1 MNHIGSSLDAMEV
14 EQYLFAFVFL
24 MSYSVAL
31 SRWMG
36 PRARG
41 TAAAAALAAAGG
53 LAAVSDPLEQGV
65 LVMAG
70 AVVAVGAMSAAA
82 WLLCAVAE
90 RRHAVPMA
98 VEPQA
103 ELETT
108 TTSPRPA
115 AVGPRQTGVAST

>member
-1 MNHIGSSLDAMEV
+1 MNDIGSSLDAMDV

-24 MSYSVAL
+24 MSYSIAL
-31 SRWMG
+31 SRWAG

-41 TAAAAALAAAGG
+41 SALAAALAAAGG
-53 LAAVSDPLEQGV
+53 FAAITDPWEQGV

-90 RRHAVPMA
+90 RRHAVPVA
-98 VEPQA
+98 VEPQP
-103 ELETT
+103 ELEAIP
-108 TTSPRPA
+108 SPRLPA
-115 AVGPRQTGVAST
+115 VRPRQTGVAST

>member
-1 MNHIGSSLDAMEV
+1 MNDIGSSLDAMDV
-14 EQYLFAFVFL
+14 EQYLFGFVFL
-24 MSYSVAL
+24 MTYSIAL
-31 SRWMG
+31 SRWVG

-41 TAAAAALAAAGG
+41 SAVVAALAAAGG
-53 LAAVSDPLEQGV
+53 FAAVTDPWEQGV

-98 VEPQA
+98 VEPQP
-103 ELETT
+103 ELEA
-108 TTSPRPA
+108 SPSHRLP